1 MPPKTLTLS
10 VSTLISFGKL
20 LEEEQGGTER
30 EKEDIRT
37 EETVNIKAKQRK
49 TIFIGLVSFPVLWRL
64 KKVLIFQKGIL
75 LQFCHVEFYLI
86 SLIFKAILIYHFSTD
101 PSFLLSESRKFTLI
115 KKSFFTF
122 LT

>member
-37 EETVNIKAKQRK
+37 EETVNMKAKQRK

-101 PSFLLSESRKFTLI
+101 PSFLLSESRKFTQI

>member
-101 PSFLLSESRKFTLI
+101 PSFLLSESRKFTQI

-122 LT
+122 LK

>member
-101 PSFLLSESRKFTLI
+101 PSFLLSESRKFTQI